1 MRQITL
7 LETDFKSEGI
17 NSRFMLGSEQTSP
30 LYPGKI
36 QVTAGTW
43 PYNSAMLSEA
53 VHSFVDTVNS
63 QCRRTIQRKL
73 NTTPDMKQL
82 IFIVILLYSTTT
94 PANLP
99 VANRPAEQGLQN
111 NKAAI
116 SSPTLPNPGNLGA
129 DWWQYFASDPLL
141 LKGRIEQLAQE
152 LKRLRPAL
160 LATGKADVQ
169 PNIDR
174 LNANLLTYLDGRT
187 KTAVKASTALTL
199 QKTYTIDEWLDIVHQ
214 QRTLDTELQSAQEDL
229 LIDENRGNAAE
240 QRFDSLTAAYQHT
253 DDKITSGIVL
263 MATWAKF
270 AAQNEQLR
278 LQKETLTANNTQL
291 AQLIQASSTAEGRLF
306 VSATYLQQ
314 LKNEAQIRA
323 QEFNTAVTTQN
334 RLGAA
339 SDTSKGNSDETQA
352 YTLLLEQGIRNAAI
366 NTAIANTVFTR
377 EKIQLVLA
385 QLLISKSSSEPKE
398 LSAELQDNNDNIN
411 QINGKIDLWRSE
423 TEREQSRAGK
433 SLAALF
439 IANTSQSNIV
449 VKLTQQ
455 RLTKVQ
461 DSLLALQRLDSEIR
475 DASLIADKAQAL
487 MTVQQGAMKNGLENI
502 KIFSAQTWKML
513 GNNLSISLFKIGES
527 PVTTLG
533 IFRLLVIITMAW
545 TLSYFVRRGLRH
557 FSEWRHGSVGFI
569 YTLGRLT
576 HYLILITGISIGLS
590 SIGVDLSNFA
600 LIAGGLSLG
609 IGFGLQAIFSNFV
622 SGLIVLFERSLRI
635 GDFVELSTGI
645 TGEVRA
651 INVRSTLLTTQDMVE
666 ILVPNSEFVNGKV
679 INWTL
684 NDASR
689 RFHIPFGV
697 AYGNDKQKVREAALE
712 AAAKTPHTLKNYI
725 GREAEAWLIGFGDTS
740 LNFELVVWLLP
751 QSVKKPLQVR
761 ADYYWELET
770 ALTKQGIQLPA
781 TLTASI
787 LLPESQ

>member
-1 MRQITL
+1 
-7 LETDFKSEGI
+7 
-17 NSRFMLGSEQTSP
+17 
-30 LYPGKI
+30 
-36 QVTAGTW
+36 
-43 PYNSAMLSEA
+43 
-53 VHSFVDTVNS
+53 
-63 QCRRTIQRKL
+63 
-73 NTTPDMKQL
+73 MKQL
-82 IFIVILLYSTTT
+82 LFIILWFYSTTT

-99 VANRPAEQGLQN
+99 IANNRATQVLLT

-116 SSPTLPNPGNLGA
+116 SSSVPPNPGNLAA
-129 DWWQYFASDPLL
+129 DWWRFFVTDPAL
-141 LKGRIEQLAQE
+141 LKGRIEQFAQE
-152 LKRLRPAL
+152 LKRLQPDL
-160 LATGKADVQ
+160 LAAGKPDAQ

-187 KTAVKASTALTL
+187 KTAPNVPTAITL
-199 QKTYTIDEWLDIVHQ
+199 QKTYTIEEWLDIVHQ
-214 QRTLDTELQSAQEDL
+214 RRTLETELQSAQEDL
-229 LIDENRGNAAE
+229 LSDENRVKAAE
-240 QRFDSLTAAYQHT
+240 QRFDSLTAAYQQA
-253 DDKITSGIVL
+253 DDKLTSGIVL

-270 AAQNEQLR
+270 AAQSEQLR
-278 LQKETLTANNTQL
+278 LQKETLTVNSTQL
-291 AQLIQASSTAEGRLF
+291 AQLVQDGTTAENRLF
-306 VSATYLQQ
+306 VSEAYLQQ
-314 LKNEAQIRA
+314 LKKEAQIKE
-323 QEFNTAVTTQN
+323 QEFNTAHAIHN
-334 RLGAA
+334 RLEAA
-339 SDTSKGNSDETQA
+339 SDTGKGNGDEAQA
-352 YTLLLEQGIRNAAI
+352 YTLLFEQGIRNAAI
-366 NTAIANTVFTR
+366 SAAIANTVFTR

-385 QLLISKSSSEPKE
+385 QLLISKNNSETKE
-398 LSAELQDNNDNIN
+398 LSAELQNNND
-411 QINGKIDLWRSE
+411 KITQFNSWLGVWRSE

-439 IANTSQSNIV
+439 IANANQSNVV

-455 RLTKVQ
+455 RLTEVQ

-475 DASLIADKAQAL
+475 DASLIADKSHAL
-487 MTVQQGAMKNGLENI
+487 LTSQQGAMKNGLEEI

-513 GNNLSISLFKIGES
+513 GNNLSTSLFKIGES

-533 IFRLLVIITMAW
+533 ILRLLLIIAMAW
-545 TLSYFVRRGLRH
+545 TLSHFVRRGLRH
-557 FSEWRHGSVGFI
+557 FGEWRHGSVGFI

-609 IGFGLQAIFSNFV
+609 VGFGLQAIFSNFV
-622 SGLIVLFERSLRI
+622 SGLILLFERSLRI

-651 INVRSTLLTTQDMVE
+651 INVRSTLITTQDMVE
-666 ILVPNSEFVNGKV
+666 VLVPNSEFVNGKV
-679 INWTL
+679 VNWTL

-697 AYGNDKQKVREAALE
+697 AYGNDKQRVREAALE
-712 AAAKTPHTLKNYI
+712 AAAKCPHTLKNYK

-751 QSVKKPLQVR
+751 QAVKKPQQVR

-781 TLTASI
+781 TLAASI
-787 LLPESQ
+787 LLRERGGSLGVAGLK